1 MQYGTIQNDIN
12 VDINCPTLA
21 ATRRRRRS
29 TINDTD
35 QRQHQR
41 QQEHEPLK
49 LQFNNFISTANNMN
63 PVRRE
68 GSVISQNLMK
78 RIKGKIEFRKRRRIR
93 PCLSVCQTVEQKC
106 PYLLPA
112 DRAPALPTQY
122 AGEPTF
128 LCLDQNIPE
137 TGEQLKKSSHGPSDC
152 CYTYCGDVQNGL
164 CTYCNEY
171 AEIRETDLL
180 AISEKRKIR
189 NITLQPTKIKNEKPP
204 IRLETRIR
212 AKLGLNQTDDN
223 VLMASIA
230 IAISNET
237 LWPTNETQLIE
248 RLPYY
253 AYCDGVFY
261 YDDDINDMPE
271 KATSG
276 NCYALPTMQS
286 RCSIPYYADDYVSA
300 AKRSQ
305 DLSRSQCW
313 LLWLSIILCLSS
325 TYRSVNYQT
334 IQKRILHHESYKY
347 IGSGVIQ
354 LHKHQGII
362 VYDYNKRLPNK
373 KFMKWMFEVI
383 MMMRCKV
390 VIKIYNN
397 GVEGSTLKILSQ
409 FARRSKLKL
418 NIYKK
423 SDCNGNNKINLGT
436 PYTFKNKLLLFVK
449 ENLIVIIIKIVI
461 AVDAVV
467 IIIIFINELT
477 KMGTL
482 RMLKKRYFSNNSNC
496 NTTFHTFHVKDNI
509 QQQKQ
514 PRKQKFNSSSRQR
527 RRQNKDSQSQSQTH
541 CTMVDVLVVDDLIN

>member
-1 MQYGTIQNDIN
+1 MNINSNSNHNNNNIINYINYERNKRHLTKPKKSSAKSKQLHQSPALTYSDVMQYSTIQNDIN
-12 VDINCPTLA
+12 VDINCATLA
-21 ATRRRRRS
+21 TTRRRRRNI
-29 TINDTD
+29 INDTD
-35 QRQHQR
+35 QPQRQR

-49 LQFNNFISTANNMN
+49 LQSNNFISTAINMN

-180 AISEKRKIR
+180 AISEKRKTR

-223 VLMASIA
+223 VRMASIA
-230 IAISNET
+230 ITITNET

-347 IGSGVIQ
+347 IGSDLIQ

-383 MMMRCKV
+383 TMTRCKV

-397 GVEGSTLKILSQ
+397 GVEGGIG
-409 FARRSKLKL
+409 RRCR
-418 NIYKK
+418 Y
-423 SDCNGNNKINLGT
+423 CVEMNL
-436 PYTFKNKLLLFVK
+436 YS
-449 ENLIVIIIKIVI
+449 E
-461 AVDAVV
+461 
-467 IIIIFINELT
+467 
-477 KMGTL
+477 
-482 RMLKKRYFSNNSNC
+482 
-496 NTTFHTFHVKDNI
+496 
-509 QQQKQ
+509 QQRGV
-514 PRKQKFNSSSRQR
+514 P
-527 RRQNKDSQSQSQTH
+527 
-541 CTMVDVLVVDDLIN
+541 